1 MTESRAFVNYGEGF
15 ATAVVTFSGLCAILK
30 AGCITVGNVIGV
42 GVTERINGN
51 VLAGNLNT
59 ANGTV
64 DYVIIA
70 TGSYTVGIYL
80 VFNNNVTVAVAC
92 CRTGSASGVRSATTV
107 VTNSGFAT
115 VGCTVCIVVEYI
127 ICEGVTESR
136 DGERLEDL
144 KLCIKINCTSLAGI
158 VTKNTVN
165 LAKRLNDFY
174 PFTVI
179 VTESLNL
186 CVNVLVTAC
195 AGVSSI
201 SAVKTVGKGNYVL
214 VEMLCGGISCAE

>member
-64 DYVIIA
+64 DYVIIF

-127 ICEGVTESR
+127 ICEGVTES
-136 DGERLEDL
+136 
-144 KLCIKINCTSLAGI
+144 
-158 VTKNTVN
+158 
-165 LAKRLNDFY
+165 
-174 PFTVI
+174 
-179 VTESLNL
+179 
-186 CVNVLVTAC
+186 
-195 AGVSSI
+195 
-201 SAVKTVGKGNYVL
+201 SA
-214 VEMLCGGISCAE
+214 SCAYSIGNATAVVTGSSLCAIFCTGCIIVECLIG